1 MTLPLDR
8 DHRPPYVQ
16 VAEYLRRQIQTGV
29 LKPGDQ
35 IPPSR
40 ELQEKFGIASAT
52 VQNAFRMLKNEGLIY
67 GVQGRGSF
75 VRRPEGE
82 PEQAQDEPA
91 EEGVLESTPPK
102 PTPSETRYFTLAMDV
117 EELKHELAGLKQDM
131 AKMVTLMQKMAD
143 HIDEQE
149 S

>member
-82 PEQAQDEPA
+82 PEQAQDEQA
-91 EEGVLESTPPK
+91 EEGAPESAPPK
-102 PTPSETRYFTLAMDV
+102 PTPSETRYFNLAMDV

-131 AKMVTLMQKMAD
+131 AKMFTLMQKMAD
-143 HIDEQE
+143 RIDGQE

>member
-16 VAEYLRRQIQTGV
+16 VAEYLRRQIQAGV

-91 EEGVLESTPPK
+91 GEGAPESTPPK
-102 PTPSETRYFTLAMDV
+102 PTPSETRYFNLAMEV